1 LVLVTFRDGLTVHG
15 QSPIR
20 ESNLRPLDSN
30 ISRTSCHYATSAT
43 TATAT
48 VVCTEVR
55 ETLEADMQTL
65 NQYKESYDSI
75 KEVAELD
82 NVDEII
88 ARSRDDLLYRTLP

>member
-1 LVLVTFRDGLTVHG
+1 M
-15 QSPIR
+15 
-20 ESNLRPLDSN
+20 
-30 ISRTSCHYATSAT
+30 
-43 TATAT
+43 
-48 VVCTEVR
+48 VCTEVR